1 MRISDWS
8 SDVCSSDLRTL
19 LAFGEIVQVRVV
31 GPVAF
36 GFLLDVMLDRRKLV
50 EALMTEAAIVR
61 AGAEQCRI
69 DLLHRRRNVNCLIEE
84 PNLGA
89 ERLCFRGG
97 QTLGPAQ
104 LRLCDAG
111 QHAAAE
117 YGGRWWQRGR
127 DTFQYI
133 SSLGL

>member
-1 MRISDWS
+1 M
-8 SDVCSSDLRTL
+8 LRPPPRSTRTDTL
-19 LAFGEIVQVRVV
+19 FPYPTLFRS
-31 GPVAF
+31 PVAF

-111 QHAAAE
+111 QQDRKRA
-117 YGGRWWQRGR
+117 G
-127 DTFQYI
+127 
-133 SSLGL
+133 

>member
-69 DLLHRRRNVNCLIEE
+69 DLLHRRRNVNRSEE
-84 PNLGA
+84 RRVGK
-89 ERLCFRGG
+89 EGVSTCRS
-97 QTLGPAQ
+97 
-104 LRLCDAG
+104 
-111 QHAAAE
+111 
-117 YGGRWWQRGR
+117 RW
-127 DTFQYI
+127 
-133 SSLGL
+133 SPSH